1 MRVDGL
7 GFFNSPITCVFEIG
21 LLVLFKTVEP
31 FGGNFTKSPNKG
43 AFYMRGNNKPLS
55 VRLSVW
61 LSLAFLLAIML
72 SGSALAQVLY
82 GSIVGNVKD
91 NNGAVVSGATV
102 RITNKQ
108 TNQSREVVTT
118 SDGSFN
124 FPTVQTGR
132 YEVTVSKTGFKT
144 FSRENVEVTLN
155 NVTRTDVPLEIG
167 QVTETISVTADAT
180 LLQTDRAEVRAELTS
195 QTLLN
200 VPIPPGRNYQQL
212 LRSLPGIN
220 PPENAHSVPTNPS
233 RALQYNVNG
242 TNRSSNNVRIDGA
255 SQYNLFLPHVT
266 AYVPALESIETVNVV
281 TNNFDAEQG
290 LAGGAAI
297 NVQIKSG
304 TNQLH
309 GSAFEYHDNNLTKAR
324 PWNLTPVNGVPQDKP
339 KRVYN
344 QFGGTLGGP
353 IIKDKLFYFASFEG
367 TNDRQLGARL
377 LTLPTAEM
385 RNGDLSGGGLA
396 IYDPATGNS
405 IGQNRTAFAGG
416 IIPSNRIDPI
426 AKLILKDLP
435 LPNRP
440 GFTNNYYATAPYSF
454 DRKTL
459 DTKVNYN
466 PSEKFTTY
474 GRFSF
479 LTYKQL
485 NPGAL
490 GPLDGVGTAPQGG
503 NTGVGSGETYGVT
516 VAGVYTVN
524 TNFII
529 DANVGY
535 TKQGTSSEQG
545 FLDQK
550 IGLDVLK
557 IPGTNGSRD
566 FENGW
571 PRFAISG
578 FANLGV
584 QDAFMPYTRNDPQWV
599 YVTNFNWTRR
609 NHNIRFGMDIAR
621 QTLNHLQAEWNGGG
635 TAEPGSGGFVF
646 GQGPTQL
653 CNTPNSAGT
662 ACSSFQQGNQ
672 FNSFATFLL
681 GYYTSAGRTYL
692 VEPPIIFKSRAYSFY
707 VRDGWQVNQKLTLTI
722 GTRWEYYPMP
732 QREDRGIERYDFATN
747 TMKVCGVG
755 DVPKDCGVK
764 LSKKLFSP
772 RLGIA
777 WRISD
782 SFVLR
787 TGYGIT
793 YDPISLARTFRTNYP
808 MLLAF
813 NVVAPNS
820 AASAGLLKDGIPPT
834 PLVPITNGTVS
845 VPGSVNVLTLGD
857 SFKRPYIQSWNLV
870 LEKNIGWGFTASAGY
885 IATRTVGQSGQ
896 INMNAGLVGGGTAS
910 QPLNKQFGRVASTNL
925 QNGIANSHYDS
936 LQTNLKRRFSNGL
949 QLQASYTWSKG
960 IGLAGLGADNDG
972 ALAINEPNFRYLNRG
987 ILSINIPHNFQFS
1000 GGWELPFGK
1009 GKRWVNDNKIG
1020 SALAGGW
1027 QLSWLYGAF
1036 TGYPFSVSAS
1046 GTSLNAPGSSQRAD
1060 QVKSE
1065 VKKLGGI
1072 GAGNPYYDPYA
1083 FAPVT
1088 TARFGTVGFNTL
1100 TSPGTSNLDL
1110 GLFREFRITEGVK
1123 LQFRVEAFN
1132 ATNTP
1137 HFAAPGGNASSP
1149 SRDSAGNILLDANGR
1164 PRLNGFME
1172 VTNTRSFGREGI
1184 DERVFRF
1191 GLRLGF

>member
-1 MRVDGL
+1 M
-7 GFFNSPITCVFEIG
+7 
-21 LLVLFKTVEP
+21 K
-31 FGGNFTKSPNKG
+31 
-43 AFYMRGNNKPLS
+43 
-55 VRLSVW
+55 
-61 LSLAFLLAIML
+61 LSLLFQRLTRHFMRIGTPLVVLLIAL
-72 SGSALAQVLY
+72 TLPQSANAQVLY
-82 GSIVGNVKD
+82 GSIVGNVTDKS
-91 NNGAVVSGATV
+91 NAVVAGATV
-102 RITNKQ
+102 RITHKA
-108 TNQSREVVTT
+108 TNQTRETAA
-118 SDGSFN
+118 SPDGSFN
-124 FPTVQTGR
+124 FPTVQTGT
-132 YEVTVSKTGFKT
+132 YEITVSKVGFKT
-144 FSRENVEVTLN
+144 FTRSNIEVTLN
-155 NVTRTDVPLEIG
+155 NITRTDISLEVG
-167 QVTETISVTADAT
+167 EVSETVSVTAEAA

-195 QTLLN
+195 QALLN
-200 VPIPPGRNYQQL
+200 IPVPAGRNYQQL
-212 LRSLPGIN
+212 LRTLPGIT
-220 PPENAHSVPTNPS
+220 PPNNAHSVPTNPS

-242 TNRSSNNVRIDGA
+242 TTSSSNNVRIDGA

-304 TNQLH
+304 TNNLH
-309 GSAFEYHDNNLTKAR
+309 GSAFEYHDNNRTKAR
-324 PWNLTPVNGVPQDKP
+324 PWNLTPINGVAQDKP

-344 QFGGTLGGP
+344 QYGGSLGGP
-353 IIKDKLFYFASFEG
+353 IIKDKLFYFGSFEA
-367 TNDRQLGARL
+367 TNDRQLGARFV
-377 LTLPTAEM
+377 TLPTAEM
-385 RNGDLSGGGLA
+385 RNGDLSGGGLG
-396 IYDPATGNS
+396 IYDPATGNA

-416 IIPSNRIDPI
+416 IIPAARIDPI

-435 LPNRP
+435 LPNRA
-440 GFTNNYYATAPYSF
+440 GFTNNFYATAPYAF
-454 DRKTL
+454 DRKTV
-459 DTKVNYN
+459 DAKVNYN
-466 PSEKFTTY
+466 VTEKFTTY

-490 GPLDGVGTAPQGG
+490 GPVDGVGVAAQGG
-503 NTGVGSGETYGVT
+503 NTGVGSGETYGMT

-524 TNFII
+524 SNFII

-545 FLDQK
+545 FLDKK
-550 IGLDVLK
+550 IGLDVLG
-557 IPGTNGSRD
+557 IPGTNGTRD

-584 QDAFMPYTRNDPQWV
+584 QDNFMPYTRNDPQWV
-599 YVTNFNWTRR
+599 YVANANWTRR

-653 CNTPNSAGT
+653 CTAANSAGT
-662 ACSSFQQGNQ
+662 ACSTFQQGNM
-672 FNSFATFLL
+672 FNAFATFLL

-707 VRDGWQVNQKLTLTI
+707 VRDGWQVNQKLTLTL
-722 GTRWEYYPMP
+722 GTRYEYYPMP
-732 QREDRGIERYDFATN
+732 GREGRGIERYDIATN
-747 TMKVCGVG
+747 TTKVCGVG
-755 DVPKDCGVK
+755 DIPRDCGVK
-764 LSKKLFSP
+764 MSKKLFSP

-777 WRISD
+777 WRVND
-782 SFVLR
+782 SFVVR
-787 TGYGIT
+787 TGYGLT

-813 NVVAPNS
+813 NVVAPQS
-820 AASAGLLKDGIPPT
+820 AAPAGLLKNGIPPT
-834 PLVPITNGTVS
+834 PSATINNGIVA
-845 VPGSVNVLTLGD
+845 VPGSVNILTLGD
-857 SFKRPYIQSWNLV
+857 YFKRPYIQSWNLV
-870 LEKNIGWGFTASAGY
+870 LEKNIGWGFVANAGY

-896 INMNAGLVGGGTAS
+896 INLNAGLVGGGTAS
-910 QPLNKQFGRVASTNL
+910 QPLNQKFGRVAVTNL
-925 QNGIANSHYDS
+925 QNGMANSHYDS
-936 LQTNLKRRFSNGL
+936 LQAGLKRRFSNGL
-949 QLQASYTWSKG
+949 QLQANYTWSKA
-960 IGLAGLGADNDG
+960 IGLAGLGGDNDG
-972 ALAINEPNFRYLNRG
+972 RIAIHEPNFRYLNRAVLG
-987 ILSINIPHNFQFS
+987 INIPHNLQFS
-1000 GGWELPFGK
+1000 GAWELPFGK
-1009 GKRWVNDNKIG
+1009 GKPWLSDNVVA

-1036 TGYPFSVSAS
+1036 SGYPFSVSAS
-1046 GTSLNAPGSSQRAD
+1046 GTSLNAPDSAQRAD

-1072 GAGNPYYDPYA
+1072 GTGNPFYDPTA

-1100 TSPGTSNLDL
+1100 RSPGTTNLDL

-1123 LQFRVEAFN
+1123 LQFRAEAFN

-1137 HFAAPGGNASSP
+1137 HFNAPGGNASAP
-1149 SRDSAGNILLDANGR
+1149 SRDANGNILTDPVTGL

-1172 VTNTRSFGREGI
+1172 VTSTRVFGREGI

-1191 GLRLGF
+1191 GLRLSF

>member
-1 MRVDGL
+1 MV
-7 GFFNSPITCVFEIG
+7 
-21 LLVLFKTVEP
+21 
-31 FGGNFTKSPNKG
+31 
-43 AFYMRGNNKPLS
+43 
-55 VRLSVW
+55 
-61 LSLAFLLAIML
+61 
-72 SGSALAQVLY
+72 SGSSKAQVLY

-91 NNGAVVSGATV
+91 KSDAVVSGATV
-102 RITNKQ
+102 KITHRETNKSRETL
-108 TNQSREVVTT
+108 TNQ
-118 SDGSFN
+118 DGSFN
-124 FPTVQTGR
+124 FPTVQTGI
-132 YEVTVSKTGFKT
+132 YDVVVSRQGFKT
-144 FSRENVEVTLN
+144 YTRSNVDVTLN
-155 NVTRTDVPLEIG
+155 SLTRADIQLEVG
-167 QVTETISVTADAT
+167 QVSETISVTADAA
-180 LLQTDRAEVRAELTS
+180 LLQTDRAEVRSELTS

-212 LRSLPGIN
+212 LRALPGIT
-220 PPENAHSVPTNPS
+220 PPNNAHSVPTNPS

-242 TNRSSNNVRIDGA
+242 TTSSSNNVRIDGA

-266 AYVPALESIETVNVV
+266 AYVPSLEAIETVNVV

-304 TNQLH
+304 TNNLH
-309 GSAFEYHDNNLTKAR
+309 GSAFEYHDDNHTKAR
-324 PWNLTPVNGVPQDKP
+324 PWNLTPINGVAQDKP

-353 IIKDKLFYFASFEG
+353 IIKDRLFYFASYEG

-385 RNGDLSGGGLA
+385 RNGDLSGGGLG
-396 IYDPATGNS
+396 IYDPATGNA
-405 IGQNRTAFAGG
+405 IGQNRTAFTGG

-426 AKLILKDLP
+426 SKLILKDLP
-435 LPNRP
+435 LPNRA
-440 GFTNNYYATAPYSF
+440 GYTNNFYATAPYSF
-454 DRKTL
+454 DRKTV
-459 DTKVNYN
+459 DAKVNYN
-466 PSEKFTTY
+466 VNEKLTTY

-479 LTYKQL
+479 LNYKQL

-503 NTGVGSGETYGVT
+503 NTGVGSGNTYGMT

-524 TNFII
+524 PNFVI

-557 IPGTNGSRD
+557 IPGTNGARD

-599 YVTNFNWTRR
+599 YVTNFNWTKR

-662 ACSSFQQGNQ
+662 ACSSFTQGNQ

-681 GYYTSAGRTYL
+681 GNYTSAGRTYL
-692 VEPPIIFKSRAYSFY
+692 VQPPIIFKSRAYSFY
-707 VRDGWQVNQKLTLTI
+707 VRDGWQVNQKLTLTL
-722 GTRWEYYPMP
+722 GTRYEYYPMP

-747 TMKVCGVG
+747 TMLVCGVG
-755 DVPKDCGVK
+755 SVPKDCGVK

-777 WRISD
+777 YRIND
-782 SFVLR
+782 SFVVR
-787 TGYGIT
+787 TGYGLT

-820 AASAGLLKDGIPPT
+820 AAPAGLLKDGIPAT
-834 PLVPITNGTVS
+834 PLVPITDGRAA
-845 VPGSVNVLTLGD
+845 VPGTVNVLTLGD
-857 SFKRPYIQSWNLV
+857 EFKRPYIQSWNLV
-870 LEKNIGWGFTASAGY
+870 LEKNIGWGFVASAGY
-885 IATRTVGQSGQ
+885 IATRTIGQSGQ
-896 INMNAGLVGGGTAS
+896 INVNAGLVGGGTAS
-910 QPLNKQFGRVASTNL
+910 EPLNKKFGRVASTSL
-925 QNGIANSHYDS
+925 QNGIFNSHYDS
-936 LQTNLKRRFSNGL
+936 MQANLKRRFSNGL
-949 QLQASYTWSKG
+949 QMEASYTWSKSIG
-960 IGLAGLGADNDG
+960 MANLGGDNDSGLAIQD
-972 ALAINEPNFRYLNRG
+972 PNFIYLNRS
-987 ILSINIPHNFQFS
+987 INRINIPHNFQFS
-1000 GGWELPFGK
+1000 GAWELPFGK
-1009 GKRWVNDNKIG
+1009 GKRWLSDNAVA
-1020 SALAGGW
+1020 SALTGGW

-1036 TGYPFSVSAS
+1036 SGYPFSVTTS
-1046 GTSLNAPGSSQRAD
+1046 GTSLNAPGSTQRAD
-1060 QVKSE
+1060 QVKAD

-1072 GAGNPYYDPYA
+1072 GRGTPYYDPTA

-1088 TARFGTVGFNTL
+1088 SARFGTVGFNTL

-1110 GLFREFRITEGVK
+1110 GLFREFRITEGIK

-1137 HFAAPGGNASSP
+1137 HFSAPGASASSP
-1149 SRDSAGNILLDANGR
+1149 SRDANGNILLDANGL

-1172 VTNTRSFGREGI
+1172 VTSTRSYGREGI

-1191 GLRLGF
+1191 GLRLSF

>member
-1 MRVDGL
+1 MNREKRT
-7 GFFNSPITCVFEIG
+7 SR
-21 LLVLFKTVEP
+21 
-31 FGGNFTKSPNKG
+31 S
-43 AFYMRGNNKPLS
+43 
-55 VRLSVW
+55 RLAVW
-61 LSLAFLLAIML
+61 LCFAFALTCLSLSRAD
-72 SGSALAQVLY
+72 AQVLY
-82 GSIVGNVKD
+82 GSMVGNVVD
-91 NNGAVVSGATV
+91 NNGAAVPSATV
-102 RITNKQ
+102 KITNKA
-108 TNQSREVVTT
+108 TNQSRDAVTNAE
-118 SDGSFN
+118 GAYN
-124 FPTVQTGR
+124 FSTVQTGV
-132 YEVTVSKTGFKT
+132 YDITVSKTGFKT
-144 FSRENVEVTLN
+144 YTRSNIQVTLN
-155 NVTRTDVPLEIG
+155 NVTRSDISLEVG
-167 QVTETISVTADAT
+167 AVSETVSVTADAVQ
-180 LLQTDRAEVRAELTS
+180 LQTDRAEVRAELTS
-195 QTLLN
+195 QTLQN

-212 LRSLPGIN
+212 LRALPGIT
-220 PPENAHSVPTNPS
+220 PPNNAHSIPTNPS

-242 TNRSSNNVRIDGA
+242 TNSSSNNVRIDGA

-266 AYVPALESIETVNVV
+266 AYVPSLEAIETVNVV

-304 TNQLH
+304 TNHLH
-309 GSAFEYHDNNLTKAR
+309 GSAFEYHDDNHTKAR
-324 PWNLTPVNGVPQDKP
+324 PWNLTPINGVAQDKP

-353 IIKDKLFYFASFEG
+353 IIKDRLFYFASYEG

-385 RNGDLSGGGLA
+385 RNGDLSGGGLG
-396 IYDPATGNS
+396 IYDPATGNA
-405 IGQNRTAFAGG
+405 IGQNRTAFTGG

-426 AKLILKDLP
+426 SKLILKDLP
-435 LPNRP
+435 LPNRA
-440 GFTNNYYATAPYSF
+440 GYTNNFYATAPYSF
-454 DRKTL
+454 DRKTV
-459 DTKVNYN
+459 DAKVNYN
-466 PSEKFTTY
+466 INEKFTTY

-479 LTYKQL
+479 LSYKQL

-503 NTGVGSGETYGVT
+503 NTGVGSGETYGMT

-524 TNFII
+524 SNFII

-557 IPGTNGSRD
+557 IPGTNGARD

-599 YVTNFNWTRR
+599 YVTNFNWTKS

-635 TAEPGSGGFVF
+635 NAEPGSGGFQF
-646 GQGPTQL
+646 GTGPTQL
-653 CNTPNSAGT
+653 CTAANSAGT
-662 ACSSFQQGNQ
+662 ACSSFQQGNM
-672 FNSFATFLL
+672 FNAFATFLL
-681 GYYTSAGRTYL
+681 GYYTVSGRTYL
-692 VEPPIIFKSRAYSFY
+692 VQPPIIFKSRAYSFY
-707 VRDGWQVNQKLTLTI
+707 VRDGWQVNQKLTLTY
-722 GTRWEYYPMP
+722 GTRYEYYPMP
-732 QREDRGIERYDFATN
+732 QREDRGIERYDVATN
-747 TMKVCGVG
+747 TMLVCGVG
-755 DVPKDCGVK
+755 SVPKDCGVK

-777 WRISD
+777 YRISD

-787 TGYGIT
+787 MGYGLT

-820 AASAGLLKDGIPPT
+820 AAPAGLLKDGIPAT
-834 PLVPITNGTVS
+834 PLVPITDGKVA
-845 VPGSVNVLTLGD
+845 VPSNVNVLTLGD
-857 SFKRPYIQSWNLV
+857 EFKRPYIQSWNLV
-870 LEKNIGWGFTASAGY
+870 LEKNLGWGFVANAGY

-896 INMNAGLVGGGTAS
+896 INLNAGLVGGGTAS
-910 QPLNKQFGRVASTNL
+910 QPLNKKFGRVASTNL
-925 QNGIANSHYDS
+925 QNGLANSHYDS
-936 LQTNLKRRFSNGL
+936 MQANLKRRFSNGL
-949 QLQASYTWSKG
+949 QLQASYTWSKA
-960 IGLAGLGADNDG
+960 IGLAGLGGDNDG
-972 ALAINEPNFRYLNRG
+972 TLSISEPNYRYLNRG
-987 ILSINIPHNFQFS
+987 LLGINIPHNFQFS

-1009 GKRWVNDNKIG
+1009 GKRWLSDNAVA

-1036 TGYPFSVSAS
+1036 SGYPFSVTAS
-1046 GTSLNAPGSSQRAD
+1046 GTSLNAPGSTQRAD
-1060 QVKSE
+1060 QVKAD

-1072 GAGNPYYDPYA
+1072 GTGNPFYDPTA

-1110 GLFREFRITEGVK
+1110 GLFREFRITEGIK
-1123 LQFRVEAFN
+1123 LQFRAEAFN

-1137 HFAAPGGNASSP
+1137 HFNAPGNNASSP
-1149 SRDSAGNILLDANGR
+1149 SRDAAGNILTDPVTGL

-1172 VTNTRSFGREGI
+1172 VTSTRSYGREGI

-1191 GLRLGF
+1191 GLRLSF